1 MDSFKRFNETKLPN
15 ENNFF
20 SSLKNCGIRATDV
33 WKVFKIKTLGEY
45 HDLYVKTDVLLLCD
59 VFEKFIKTYLEYY
72 SLDSSHCFSSP
83 GLSWDAMLKMTGI
96 KLEFI
101 SNIGIHLFIEKG
113 MRGGI
118 SYFSKRYSKA
128 NENKSIMYWDANN
141 LFAWTMI
148 QSLPVNNFK
157 FLSEKEINKFNLN
170 SISENSSIG
179 FILVVDFEYCKELH
193 DLHSDYPL
201 CPEKIEV
208 NLNMLSKYCNDIANK
223 NGIKVGDKVP
233 NLGDKVKYVVHY
245 KNLQYY
251 LSLGIKLIKIHR
263 ILKFKQ
269 SNCLKECIE
278 LNAKKRQ
285 ESTDKFNKNF
295 FKLLLNC
302 VYGKSMENIRKRIN
316 VKLINDSKEYLRC
329 VSKPN
334 FISQKIFD
342 KNFIAVHKIKTV
354 LILNKPIYVGF
365 CILELIKLLMYKFH
379 YNYVLNT
386 FNTAKSLFTDTDNLV
401 YEIKDRNVYEQCF
414 KDKESFDFSGY
425 SKDSVYYNSSNKKVL
440 GKMKDE
446 FNGIKTNEFV
456 GLKSKMY
463 SLNSVDNKEGN
474 KAKGINKKLKHKEYI
489 DVLFKK
495 NVVRHNM
502 KRIQSKLHE
511 VGTYDI
517 YKLF

>member
-1 MDSFKRFNETKLPN
+1 M
-15 ENNFF
+15 
-20 SSLKNCGIRATDV
+20 
-33 WKVFKIKTLGEY
+33 IKFLI
-45 HDLYVKTDVLLLCD
+45 LV
-59 VFEKFIKTYLEYY
+59 
-72 SLDSSHCFSSP
+72 
-83 GLSWDAMLKMTGI
+83 I
-96 KLEFI
+96 KL
-101 SNIGIHLFIEKG
+101 SN
-113 MRGGI
+113 
-118 SYFSKRYSKA
+118 
-128 NENKSIMYWDANN
+128 
-141 LFAWTMI
+141 
-148 QSLPVNNFK
+148 
-157 FLSEKEINKFNLN
+157 
-170 SISENSSIG
+170 
-179 FILVVDFEYCKELH
+179 
-193 DLHSDYPL
+193 
-201 CPEKIEV
+201 
-208 NLNMLSKYCNDIANK
+208 
-223 NGIKVGDKVP
+223 
-233 NLGDKVKYVVHY
+233 

-269 SNCLKECIE
+269 SNCLKEYVE

-285 ESTDKFNKNF
+285 ESTDEFKKNF

-329 VSKPN
+329 VSKPS

-342 KNFIAVHKIKTV
+342 KNFIAVHKIKTA

-379 YNYVLNT
+379 YDYVLNT
-386 FNTAKSLFTDTDNLV
+386 FITAKSLFTDTDSLV
-401 YEIKDRNVYEQCF
+401 DEIKDRNVYEQCF

-474 KAKGINKKLKHKEYI
+474 KAKGINKKLKHKDYI